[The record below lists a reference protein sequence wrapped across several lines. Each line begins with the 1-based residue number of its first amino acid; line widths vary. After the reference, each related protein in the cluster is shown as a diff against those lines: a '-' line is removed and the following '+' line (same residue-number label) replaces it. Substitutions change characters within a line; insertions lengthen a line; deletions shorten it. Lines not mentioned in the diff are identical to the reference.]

1 MKKNISSFMTVLSCS
16 LLMASCSNAD
26 NSLKNDEN
34 KQSSINVDANTIQKP
49 SAQKSSFDVKVGLM
63 SSSTGN
69 APLIFIDEKGGIQ
82 GFEYDILKEIDERSD
97 YNFQYEYQPRDDLFN
112 GMNDKEIDMIAGI
125 EISKERTQKYNMTNS
140 YLDVYPIT
148 LLSKNPKIKKLED
161 IDKNSTAVKEDSMQ
175 TTFTIVKDYENNHDN
190 TNIDYTV
197 SDWIS
202 VQALLRDDVKI
213 AIGNSV
219 AMPYFYSKYSTKKD
233 PLYFSIDYD
242 YPQQSYGFLI
252 NKENV
257 DMMNDMNKHILDMK
271 SDGTYQKIFKKWF

>member
-125 EISKERTQKYNMTNS
+125 EIGKEQTQKYNMTNS

-148 LLSKNPKIKKLED
+148 LL
-161 IDKNSTAVKEDSMQ
+161 
-175 TTFTIVKDYENNHDN
+175 
-190 TNIDYTV
+190 
-197 SDWIS
+197 
-202 VQALLRDDVKI
+202 
-213 AIGNSV
+213 
-219 AMPYFYSKYSTKKD
+219 YSC
-233 PLYFSIDYD
+233 
-242 YPQQSYGFLI
+242 
-252 NKENV
+252 
-257 DMMNDMNKHILDMK
+257 
-271 SDGTYQKIFKKWF
+271 